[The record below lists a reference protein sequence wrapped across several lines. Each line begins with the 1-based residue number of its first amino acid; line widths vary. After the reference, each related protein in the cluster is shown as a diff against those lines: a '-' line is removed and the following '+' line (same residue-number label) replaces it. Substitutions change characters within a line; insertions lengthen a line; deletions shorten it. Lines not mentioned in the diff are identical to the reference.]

1 MSPPPPPIPP
11 NNTLKLKARLISIQ
25 RQTRCSQWAVIGLC
39 LYIFLLHI
47 ISATHLYLACV
58 LLASSKLT
66 FLHFLHTMR
75 IEDVTKSFLTI
86 TGEGRGSVSIA
97 PPIYGQ
103 TDPSMKYEAAR
114 KGGNYLQYCVIF
126 ISSSEAYQHEGGAC
140 AVSAPCEPRA
150 SLCHP
155 ELVLC
160 RVSPRPPISNPY
172 PRPYVHAATE
182 GFLVSVARIFQ
193 SNFPTLAPSYT
204 QLGLAT
210 WIIGPPPL
218 SSPLGSYVQYQAPR
232 LLE

>member
-1 MSPPPPPIPP
+1 M
-11 NNTLKLKARLISIQ
+11 
-25 RQTRCSQWAVIGLC
+25 
-39 LYIFLLHI
+39 
-47 ISATHLYLACV
+47 

-86 TGEGRGSVSIA
+86 NYLRGSQSLS
-97 PPIYGQ
+97 PIYPDCSQSFFFVLCNINIKCWSLSTWRG
-103 TDPSMKYEAAR
+103 S
-114 KGGNYLQYCVIF
+114 L
-126 ISSSEAYQHEGGAC
+126 
-140 AVSAPCEPRA
+140 VSALCKPRA

-160 RVSPRPPISNPY
+160 RGSPCLSQIHILDHMFMR
-172 PRPYVHAATE
+172 ATE

-193 SNFPTLAPSYT
+193 SNFPTQPPSYT

-218 SSPLGSYVQYQAPR
+218 LSPSAHTFNTKLR
-232 LLE
+232 DCLNNLLWIISDKNALSWH

>member
-1 MSPPPPPIPP
+1 MSPPPPLIPP
-11 NNTLKLKARLISIQ
+11 NNTLKLKARLISSQ

-39 LYIFLLHI
+39 LYIFLRHI
-47 ISATHLYLACV
+47 ISATHLYLACM

-86 TGEGRGSVSIA
+86 TWKGLNRYSPSRICSWMREKRIHDILSLFYINNIKSWSLSTWRG
-97 PPIYGQ
+97 
-103 TDPSMKYEAAR
+103 AR
-114 KGGNYLQYCVIF
+114 
-126 ISSSEAYQHEGGAC
+126 
-140 AVSAPCEPRA
+140 AVSALCKPRA

-155 ELVLC
+155 ELALC
-160 RVSPRPPISNPY
+160 RDSPCLSPIHILDHMFM
-172 PRPYVHAATE
+172 RATE

-193 SNFPTLAPSYT
+193 SNFPTQPPSYT

-218 SSPLGSYVQYQAPR
+218 SSPRR
-232 LLE
+232 LIRSIPSSETAWIICYG